1 MKSHKPGTGADG
13 RFKPRLNSLLRTM
26 GLDIT
31 FERGEGDS
39 LFYRDTDGQDIEVL
53 DLVGGYGSLLLG
65 HAHPA
70 LIREAQRLLS
80 SCRPLHA
87 QGSHQE
93 YSRRLAA
100 ELSQRAGGDYC
111 AVFANSGTEAVEIAI
126 KHAIHET
133 ASRTFVA
140 LEGAFHGQTLGALQL
155 TADPQFRDEFE
166 LSGLRVIRV
175 AVNDIDQLERAFA
188 DAPPLAGFIFE
199 PIQGEGGVRPVTP
212 AFARRAAQLCA
223 ERNTPLIADECQTGV
238 GRTGTF
244 LACEQ
249 LGVEP
254 DYVVLSKALGGGL
267 AKISAL
273 LIRRQRYADDF
284 DLKHTSTYADDDY
297 SSALALE
304 TLRLVDKELLASCG
318 AKGDRLLRSLRDLAT
333 AFPDV
338 IADVRGSGLMI
349 GVEFRPPS
357 QSPSFVLRFLASQ
370 EDLTWVVA
378 GYLLHVHRLR
388 VAPTLGHRLTLRLEP
403 SALIDDDDLARVVA
417 AIEDVCTRL
426 RWHDALALTSHVS
439 KSGGSGHEPG
449 FVRAEARFCAY
460 DEHRFRQRDGK
471 LPGRRVAWLFHL
483 IDTDDLTRLDAQF
496 CRLSVERRE
505 RFLDQFAGLAAPI
518 VMSVVDVESL
528 TGERVRLYPIL
539 LPFTSA
545 WVKRLMDDRRFDV
558 PRMLVQQG
566 VDLAASLGCTIV
578 SLGQYT
584 SIVTRNGTSLSP
596 RGMGLTTGNSFSI
609 ALACEAVERARADR
623 NGHSSRSTL
632 AVVGATGNIGRTC
645 AEILAPRFGR
655 VILFGSGR
663 PGSEARLIDLAER
676 IPGADVSMDP
686 AAIRDAD
693 VVISAINGVDAP
705 LGPLHFARNAI
716 VCDLSIPASVH
727 PTTAAARPDLHI
739 VAGGVAR
746 LPFEEDLE
754 IVGFPLPPGQIYGCA
769 AEAILLGF
777 EGLRDVRFTGPLS
790 PDYVQQVRAIADRH
804 GFGLADVR
812 RVLA

>member
-1 MKSHKPGTGADG
+1 VKSRKPTTGADG
-13 RFKPRLNSLLRTM
+13 RFKPRLHSLLRTM

-31 FERGEGDS
+31 FERGEGDT
-39 LFYRDTDGQDIEVL
+39 LFYRDTDGQEIAVL

-70 LIREAQRLLS
+70 LVREAQRLLS
-80 SCRPLHA
+80 SGRPLHA
-87 QGSHQE
+87 QASHQE
-93 YSRRLAA
+93 YSGRLASA
-100 ELSQRAGGDYC
+100 LSQRAGGDYC

-133 ASRTFVA
+133 GSRTFVA

-166 LSGLRVIRV
+166 LPGLRVIRV
-175 AVNDIDQLERAFA
+175 ALNDIDQLERAFA

-199 PIQGEGGVRPVTP
+199 PIQGEGGVRPMTP

-273 LIRRQRYADDF
+273 LIRRQRYADAF

-304 TLRLVDKELLASCG
+304 TLRLVDQALLVSCG
-318 AKGDRLLRSLRDLAT
+318 AKGDRLLRDLRNLAA
-333 AFPDV
+333 AFPDI
-338 IADVRGSGLMI
+338 IADVRGSGLMV

-388 VAPTLGHRLTLRLEP
+388 VAPTLGHPLTLRLEP
-403 SALIDDDDLARVVA
+403 SAHIDDDDLARVVA
-417 AIEDVCTRL
+417 AIEEVCTRL
-426 RWHDALALTSHVS
+426 RCHDALALTSHLS
-439 KSGGSGHEPG
+439 NGRGSSHEPR
-449 FVRAEARFCAY
+449 FVRSQARFCAY
-460 DEHRFRQRDGK
+460 DDHRFHQRDDA
-471 LPGRRVAWLFHL
+471 PGTRVAWLFHL
-483 IDTDDLTRLDAQF
+483 VDTDDLTRLDAQF
-496 CRLSVERRE
+496 SRLSIDRRE
-505 RFLDQFAGLAAPI
+505 RFLDQFVGLAAPI

-528 TGERVRLYPIL
+528 TGDRVRLYPIL

-558 PRMLVQQG
+558 PRMLVQRG
-566 VDLAASLGCTIV
+566 VDLAASLDCTIV

-584 SIVTRNGTSLSP
+584 SIVTRNGTSLST

-623 NGHSSRSTL
+623 NGHPGRSTL
-632 AVVGATGNIGRTC
+632 AIVGAAGNIGRTC

-655 VILFGSGR
+655 IILLGSRR
-663 PGSEARLIDLAER
+663 PGSEARLIDLADR
-676 IPGADVSMDP
+676 TPGAEVSVDP
-686 AAIRDAD
+686 AAVRDAD

-705 LGPLHFARNAI
+705 LGPAHFARDAI

-727 PTTAAARPDLHI
+727 PETAAARPDLHI

-769 AEAILLGF
+769 AEAILLGL
-777 EGLRDVRFTGPLS
+777 EGLRGVRFTGRLS
-790 PDYVQQVRAIADRH
+790 PDHVQQVRDIADRH
-804 GFGLADVR
+804 GFGLADFR
-812 RVLA
+812 KVLA

>member
-1 MKSHKPGTGADG
+1 VKSRKPRTGADG

-31 FERGEGDS
+31 FERGEGDT
-39 LFYRDTDGQDIEVL
+39 LFYRDTTGQEIEVL

-70 LIREAQRLLS
+70 LTREAQRLLS
-80 SCRPLHA
+80 SGRPLHA

-93 YSRRLAA
+93 YSGRLAA
-100 ELSQRAGGDYC
+100 ELSRRAGGDYC

-133 ASRTFVA
+133 GSRMFMA

-166 LSGLRVIRV
+166 LAGLRVIRV

-188 DAPPLAGFIFE
+188 DAPPLAGFVFE

-297 SSALALE
+297 SSAVALE
-304 TLRLVDKELLASCG
+304 TLRLVDEELLASCG
-318 AKGDRLLRSLRDLAT
+318 AKGDRLLRGLRDLAA

-370 EDLTWVVA
+370 GDLTWVVA
-378 GYLLHVHRLR
+378 GYLLQVHRLR

-426 RWHDALALTSHVS
+426 RCHDALALTSHVY
-439 KSGGSGHEPG
+439 KRSGPRHEPG
-449 FVRAEARFCAY
+449 FVRSEPRFCAY
-460 DEHRFRQRDGK
+460 DDRRFRQRDDSW
-471 LPGRRVAWLFHL
+471 PGRRVAWLFHL

-496 CRLSVERRE
+496 SRLSIDRRE
-505 RFLDQFAGLAAPI
+505 RFLDQFVGLAGPI
-518 VMSVVDVESL
+518 VMSVVDVESR

-584 SIVTRNGTSLSP
+584 SIVTRNGTWLSP

-623 NGHSSRSTL
+623 TGHFGRSTL

-645 AEILAPRFGR
+645 VEILAPRFGR
-655 VILFGSGR
+655 VILFGSRR
-663 PGSEARLIDLAER
+663 PGSEARLIDLADR
-676 IPGADVSMDP
+676 IPGADISMDP
-686 AAIRDAD
+686 GAIRDAD

-705 LGPLHFARNAI
+705 LGPPHFARNAI

-727 PTTAAARPDLHI
+727 PGTVAARPDLHI

-769 AEAILLGF
+769 AEAILLGL
-777 EGLRDVRFTGPLS
+777 EGLRDARFTGPLS
-790 PDYVQQVRAIADRH
+790 PDHVQQVREIADRH
-804 GFGLADVR
+804 GFALADVR

>member
-1 MKSHKPGTGADG
+1 VKSRKPGTGADG
-13 RFKPRLNSLLRTM
+13 HFKPRLTSLLRTL

-39 LFYRDTDGQDIEVL
+39 LFCRNADGREIDVL

-70 LIREAQRLLS
+70 LVREAQRLLS
-80 SCRPLHA
+80 SSRPLHA

-93 YSRRLAA
+93 YSTRLAT
-100 ELSQRAGGDYC
+100 ELSRRAGGDYC

-133 ASRTFVA
+133 GSRTFIA

-166 LSGLRVIRV
+166 LSGLRVLRV
-175 AVNDIDQLERAFA
+175 ALNDIDQLERAFA
-188 DAPPLAGFIFE
+188 DAPPLAGFMFE

-304 TLRLVDKELLASCG
+304 TLRLVDEELLASCRT
-318 AKGDRLLRSLRDLAT
+318 KGDKLLRGLRDLA
-333 AFPDV
+333 AAYPDI

-357 QSPSFVLRFLASQ
+357 RSPSFVLRYLASQ
-370 EDLTWVVA
+370 EDLPWVVA

-388 VAPTLGHRLTLRLEP
+388 VAPTLGHGLTLRLEP
-403 SALIDDDDLARVVA
+403 SALIDDDDLTRVVA

-426 RWHDALALTSHVS
+426 QCHDALALTRHVS
-439 KSGGSGHEPG
+439 ERSGSSHEPG
-449 FVRAEARFCAY
+449 FVRTEARFCAY
-460 DEHRFRQRDGK
+460 DDHRFRQRDDK
-471 LPGRRVAWLFHL
+471 WPGARVAWLFHL
-483 IDTDDLTRLDAQF
+483 VDTDDLARLDQQF
-496 CRLSVERRE
+496 IRLTSERRE
-505 RFLDQFAGLAAPI
+505 RFLDQFAGLAGPI

-545 WVKRLMDDRRFDV
+545 WVKRLMDQRRFDV

-584 SIVTRNGTSLSP
+584 SIVTRNGTWLSP

-609 ALACEAVERARADR
+609 ALACDAVQRARADR
-623 NGHSSRSTL
+623 HGHTGRPTL

-645 AEILAPRFGR
+645 AEILAPRFSR
-655 VILFGSGR
+655 VILFGSRR
-663 PGSEARLIDLAER
+663 PGSEARLIELADR

-686 AAIRDAD
+686 AVIRDAD
-693 VVISAINGVDAP
+693 VVVSAINGVDAP
-705 LGPLHFARNAI
+705 LGPSHFARDAI
-716 VCDLSIPASVH
+716 VCDLSIPASIH
-727 PTTAAARPDLHI
+727 PGTAAVRPDLHI

-754 IVGFPLPPGQIYGCA
+754 IVGFPLPAGQIYGCA
-769 AEAILLGF
+769 AEAILLGL
-777 EGLRDVRFTGPLS
+777 EGLRGVQFTGPLS
-790 PDYVQQVRAIADRH
+790 PDHVRQVRQIADRH